1 MNGFALV
8 FNFINVPKVN
18 LSTPAALPL
27 LIVRICWVTTDNTTE
42 MRLNSSKQHQLPQPA
57 RPLKN
62 LARPCSLIDQNS

>member
-8 FNFINVPKVN
+8 FNFINVPSKVN

-27 LIVRICWVTTDNTTE
+27 LIVRICWATTDNTSTE

-62 LARPCSLIDQNS
+62 LAMAL